1 MLSYDPC
8 CPAAGYTHNGK
19 EVTSSHTATPRA
31 HQTEWGGSMYDTI
44 GLGYLFSHIEHRQQT
59 ADHTKPLHNLYY
71 KWHTIKDLV
80 MTPLI
85 AKDAIFR
92 QPFSP
97 VNTRVYTAIIPV
109 IENTAGLICSYFLPG
124 PRPRSSA
131 VLCSRSYAAIT

>member
-1 MLSYDPC
+1 
-8 CPAAGYTHNGK
+8 
-19 EVTSSHTATPRA
+19 
-31 HQTEWGGSMYDTI
+31 MYESI
-44 GLGYLFSHIEHRQQT
+44 GLGYLFSHIKHRQQT
-59 ADHTKPLHNLYY
+59 ADHTKPLYNLYY

-109 IENTAGLICSYFLPG
+109 KENTDCWADLLLFSSRTQATLQCS
-124 PRPRSSA
+124 
-131 VLCSRSYAAIT
+131 VM